1 MHTATKSYIETV
13 LTVRPDEVL
22 AGEPDTI
29 EMRRIV
35 WTTIDSRVLALPLD
49 LSRHERTIRGTLP
62 TDRIDTI
69 VETIVMPLMK
79 LHSRG

>member
-29 EMRRIV
+29 EMRRI
-35 WTTIDSRVLALPLD
+35 ILD
-49 LSRHERTIRGTLP
+49 
-62 TDRIDTI
+62 DD
-69 VETIVMPLMK
+69 
-79 LHSRG
+79 

>member
-1 MHTATKSYIETV
+1 
-13 LTVRPDEVL
+13 LTPV
-22 AGEPDTI
+22 
-29 EMRRIV
+29 M
-35 WTTIDSRVLALPLD
+35 ALPLD
-49 LSRHERTIRGTLP
+49 LSRHELTIRGTLP